1 MTGLYLWHGMPDAE
15 LTQRLRRL
23 ASPQRLKKADAL
35 RDPADAFRC
44 LAAEALLRL
53 ALPQQKEWT
62 YTCGPHG
69 QPQLPGCRFS
79 LSHAGAYVVCA
90 VADGPV
96 GVDVQPGRPDRERA
110 IRRLLQPEETARDGA
125 ALLRLWCAK
134 EAVGK
139 WNGSGLRYGRYA
151 CVQPDGRVLLH
162 GETLPCRVVFYPLP
176 DAALALC
183 TDAGERPTPVFVTRQ
198 QLSAL

>member
-1 MTGLYLWHGMPDAE
+1 MTGLYLWHGEPDEVLA
-15 LTQRLRRL
+15 QAVRRL
-23 ASPQRLKKADAL
+23 ASPQRLQKAAAL

-53 ALPQQKEWT
+53 ALPQQRDWA
-62 YTCGPHG
+62 YTFGPHG

-79 LSHAGAYVVCA
+79 ISHAGAYVVCA

-96 GVDVQPGRPDRERA
+96 GIDVQPYRPDRERA
-110 IRRLLQPEETARDGA
+110 IRRVIQPEETARDTA
-125 ALLRLWCAK
+125 QRFRLWCAK

-139 WNGSGLRYGRYA
+139 WNGGGLRYGRYA

-183 TDAGERPTPVFVTRQ
+183 TGAGEQPTPVVVTRR
-198 QLSAL
+198 QLLSL